1 MLVNYSYTANESS
14 YHYISPIDIGPLVA
28 DHSSVGSPFKMGPGR
43 QRRRNRTTSSPWA
56 LRALGVLSWDLRCR
70 GEGTG
75 AMAGPENLAGEVS
88 IVS

>member
-1 MLVNYSYTANESS
+1 
-14 YHYISPIDIGPLVA
+14 
-28 DHSSVGSPFKMGPGR
+28 MGPGR
-43 QRRRNRTTSSPWA
+43 QRRRTDASSPWA

-88 IVS
+88 IVSNYSGTGHIFHGHGRRK

>member
-1 MLVNYSYTANESS
+1 
-14 YHYISPIDIGPLVA
+14 
-28 DHSSVGSPFKMGPGR
+28 MGPGR
-43 QRRRNRTTSSPWA
+43 QRRRTDTSSPWA

-88 IVS
+88 T